1 MNIYISGT
9 IGIQGAKKL
18 CDENSTFL
26 HERFAGFFI
35 KQIEELFE
43 KELDNDLQEQIVKK
57 QITQANGENAPDFL
71 LANDDGCI
79 YISTIADGGI
89 FGALWKACSELK
101 CGCEVDIKKIPIRQ
115 EVIEIAE
122 LFGENPYEAD
132 SSECLIL
139 ICDAKS
145 VTEGH
150 KLCKQ
155 AETVQTDTL
164 VNEYGQPDISM
175 IDDCIE
181 RADVT
186 DDIKLSISDVEF
198 VKIGETTSKKDRV
211 VINGENRRFLTPP
224 QRQQKDIDN
233 RKNLNGK

>member
-9 IGIQGAKKL
+9 IGIKSAKKL
-18 CDENSTFL
+18 YDENSSFL
-26 HERFAGFFI
+26 HERFSSFFI

-57 QITQANGENAPDFL
+57 QITQAKGENAPDFL
-71 LANDDGCI
+71 LANDDECI

-89 FGALWKACSELK
+89 LGALWKACSELK

-115 EVIEIAE
+115 EVIEISE

-132 SSECLIL
+132 SSGCLLL

-155 AETVQTDTL
+155 PETVRTDTL
-164 VNEYGQPDISM
+164 LNEYGQPVISM
-175 IDDCIE
+175 INECIE
-181 RADVT
+181 RADAA
-186 DDIKLSISDVEF
+186 DDIKLKISDVGF

-224 QRQQKDIDN
+224 QRQQKDIDY
-233 RKNLNGK
+233 RKKLNGK